1 MDRGEIAVIADIAV
15 IASSEDP
22 LPQRTRRATEK
33 LDTSLPARPLCSFV
47 SSVVRRPMTA
57 MSAITRDHGD
67 PLLCIFPLTLR
78 PTYLNILGVRRFDH
92 YGLEPQR
99 NWAMD

>member
-1 MDRGEIAVIADIAV
+1 MR
-15 IASSEDP
+15 
-22 LPQRTRRATEK
+22 
-33 LDTSLPARPLCSFV
+33 
-47 SSVVRRPMTA
+47 A

-99 NWAMD
+99 ESGHGLKSQRRDSMATKKKAAKKKKKK